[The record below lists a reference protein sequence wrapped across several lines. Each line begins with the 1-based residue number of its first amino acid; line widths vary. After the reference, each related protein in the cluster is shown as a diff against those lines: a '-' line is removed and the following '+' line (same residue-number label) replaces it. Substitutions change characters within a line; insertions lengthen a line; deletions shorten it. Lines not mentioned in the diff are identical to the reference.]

1 SRLAQLLR
9 TAIEKKDGPMPTT
22 EARVLIIEDNDAL
35 RAMLFTILRHQP
47 LGVDTAVGAEDALEK
62 TRLCDYALIL
72 IDMSLPDDEGLSFL
86 TRFREERPEGTTFI
100 IAVRD
105 PNQEQAIESLLV
117 NALVN
122 KPLEIDTLADV
133 VRECALVVPPPDD
146 PLPCPSA
153 ESDFRSRFD
162 DSGAYFN

>member
-1 SRLAQLLR
+1 MSAS
-9 TAIEKKDGPMPTT
+9 

-47 LGVDTAVGAEDALEK
+47 LGVDTAVGVEDALEK
-62 TRLCDYALIL
+62 TRTCDYALIL
-72 IDMSLPDDEGLSFL
+72 IDMSLAGGEGANFL
-86 TRFREERPEGTTFI
+86 TRFREERPEGTSFI
-100 IAVRD
+100 LAVRD
-105 PNQEQAIESLLV
+105 PNNSEMVIDPNLV
-117 NALVN
+117 SAMVN

-146 PLPCPSA
+146 PLPCPPA

-162 DSGAYFN
+162 DSGAFFN